1 MHIYI
6 CNWRYSRYKYRISLT
21 WSKLYNLTT
30 FPPWYLLPMMKIL
43 TLCQWFQGTNKLSSS
58 TNMKNALRWNVPLR
72 LLKIRPSLW
81 YIFHSCQTDTVFP
94 IFCGP
99 IRKTYSDVLPISWVL
114 QNSFLKG
121 GTFLEKS
128 ALVNVFRILYCCLL
142 KICLACRCTVQD
154 ENINTPTVSWS
165 VHAASNKSRKVVMT
179 SKSFLVEIYILR
191 TIFKVPRNQF
201 RKWVFALSYYTDFS
215 REGQFLALHSI
226 PASRSVGKY
235 NHRCVG
241 TVRNGGNWILFAPER
256 PPLILIS
263 QTSDQ

>member
-1 MHIYI
+1 M
-6 CNWRYSRYKYRISLT
+6 
-21 WSKLYNLTT
+21 
-30 FPPWYLLPMMKIL
+30 
-43 TLCQWFQGTNKLSSS
+43 
-58 TNMKNALRWNVPLR
+58 
-72 LLKIRPSLW
+72 
-81 YIFHSCQTDTVFP
+81 
-94 IFCGP
+94 
-99 IRKTYSDVLPISWVL
+99 LPISWVL

-128 ALVNVFRILYCCLL
+128 ALVSVFRILYCCLL
-142 KICLACRCTVQD
+142 KICLACRCTVQG

-179 SKSFLVEIYILR
+179 SKSFLVEIYIFR

-201 RKWVFALSYYTDFS
+201 RKWVFAPSYYTDFS

-241 TVRNGGNWILFAPER
+241 TVRN
-256 PPLILIS
+256 
-263 QTSDQ
+263 